1 MKRSI
6 THGLGRY
13 RIAIW
18 ILFGLLLFY
27 TLTGFLIA
35 PLVIQ
40 WGVVNRLPGL
50 IQRKVVLE
58 SARFNPYTLS
68 VTLLNLAVTEKDD
81 APFMAARRL
90 YLNAQL
96 SSLLQRALIV
106 KTVELDGADLRVV
119 RMKEKR
125 FNFSDLIPPPAAE
138 EADKEA
144 KPLRVVLG
152 RLALTDGRVAFE
164 DRAASAPFVTRWQAI
179 EIRVQGVDTADGAE
193 PANFSIGAVSDAG
206 ETLNVEGRVAIAPLS
221 VRADLRLAG
230 VPLAR
235 YAPYYQ
241 PYFKGRITGG
251 KVDVNAGAV
260 WAQNSGRIDPVG
272 LQMVDLQ
279 IARAD
284 GDKAQPMVMLPH
296 VEVSEA
302 AVDLKNRILAAGRIF
317 TRGGRIALVRGADGR
332 IDLLDMLVDTR
343 VDTQDDTRVD
353 SPVVPAGTTRED
365 KRAVD
370 SQPAWQVDLGDFKL
384 EGYAL
389 DFTDFQPDPPAHIE
403 AHEIS
408 ASAQGVSTRPDTQAK
423 VTFALLWGDRG
434 HFNAEGTLTPAP
446 LEAELKIDAAEL
458 DIRPVQ
464 PYISKFLN
472 LTVTSGGAAAQGT
485 VRIKPNE
492 AQALD
497 IRYTGQAALNDFQ
510 SVDNANTRGF
520 VAWKSLF
527 LSGIE
532 MGTAPLRVAID
543 DISLT
548 DFFKRLVVYADGTTN
563 LGSILR
569 PLAKAAQTDA
579 PARGDLSTMDD
590 AGQQPRQPD
599 SSRPSV
605 IRINTITL
613 QGGTVDFRDQLV
625 QPNVRAVLNE
635 LGGHITG
642 LASIKASKADVLLRG
657 TTGPRIPFEISG
669 QVNPLIE
676 KPFLDMKIVF
686 SNIDLTT
693 YTPYSGKYLG
703 YQLDKGQL
711 SLNLN
716 YHLEN
721 NLLVGHNKVA
731 VDQLTLGAPVESPQ
745 ATKLPVKLA
754 IALLKDSKGNIDL
767 DLPVK
772 GSLDDP
778 KFSLGSAILTVLQNL
793 IVDIVSAPFKML
805 GALFGGGEEL
815 QYLQFEPGSAEMS
828 DAAREKLAILEKAL
842 TERPALNLDIQ
853 GRIEPDAD
861 RNALRRFRFERRLKN
876 IKLRS
881 LRRAVPIEEIEIL
894 PEERSALIRQA
905 YEAADFPKPRDDKG
919 NLKTITPD
927 EMEKLLVTAIEIST
941 DALRQLA
948 LARANAAKNHLID
961 AGGIAAG
968 RLFVVDPDV
977 EGGAGEEKHTS
988 QVQFRVK

>member
-6 THGLGRY
+6 TDGFGRY

-18 ILFGLLLFY
+18 ILFGLLVFY
-27 TLTGFLIA
+27 TLAGFLVV

-68 VTLLNLAVTEKDD
+68 VTLLNLTVTEKDD

-90 YLNAQL
+90 YLNSQL

-106 KTVELDGADLRVV
+106 KTVELDGAELHVMRKKDQ
-119 RMKEKR
+119 R

-138 EADKEA
+138 EADKDA
-144 KPLRVVLG
+144 KPLRVMLG
-152 RLALTDGRVAFE
+152 RLALTDGQVAFE

-179 EIRVQGVDTADGAE
+179 EIRSEALDTGVGAE
-193 PANFSIGAVSDAG
+193 PAKFSLGAVSDAS
-206 ETLNVEGRVAIAPLS
+206 ETLAVEGQAAIAPLS

-251 KVDVNAGAV
+251 KLDVNAGVV
-260 WAQNSGRIDPVG
+260 WVQDSGRIDPIG
-272 LQMVDLQ
+272 LQIVDLQ

-284 GDKAQPMVMLPH
+284 RDKAQPMVTLPH
-296 VEVSEA
+296 VEVAEA
-302 AVDLKNRILAAGRIF
+302 AVDLHERTLAAGRIF
-317 TRGGRIALVRGADGR
+317 TRDGRIALVRGADGR
-332 IDLLDMLVDTR
+332 IDLFETMVDTLA
-343 VDTQDDTRVD
+343 
-353 SPVVPAGTTRED
+353 VPAGTSQEETP
-365 KRAVD
+365 AAD
-370 SQPAWQVDLGDFKL
+370 SQPAWQVDLGEFKL

-389 DFTDFQPDPPAHIE
+389 DFTDFQSEPPAHIE
-403 AHEIS
+403 AHGIS
-408 ASAQGVSTRPDTQAK
+408 ASAQGVSTRPETQAR
-423 VTFALLWGDRG
+423 VAFGLLWTDQGR
-434 HFNAEGTLTPAP
+434 FNAEGTLTLAP
-446 LEAELKIDAAEL
+446 LQAELKIDAAEL
-458 DIRPVQ
+458 DICPVQ
-464 PYISKFLN
+464 PYISQFLN
-472 LTVTSGGAAAQGT
+472 LTVTSGQAAAQGT
-485 VRIKPNE
+485 LKIASRADQTKNVHY
-492 AQALD
+492 A
-497 IRYTGQAALNDFQ
+497 GQAALNDFKT
-510 SVDNANTRGF
+510 VDSAKNKDF
-520 VAWKSLF
+520 VSWKSLF
-527 LSGIE
+527 LSGIDISS
-532 MGTAPLRVAID
+532 APLRIGID
-543 DISLT
+543 EIALT
-548 DFFKRLVVYADGTTN
+548 DFFKRLVVNADGTTN
-563 LGSILR
+563 LGTILKPMAR
-569 PLAKAAQTDA
+569 AAQT
-579 PARGDLSTMDD
+579 TQ
-590 AGQQPRQPD
+590 AGTPD
-599 SSRPSV
+599 QEDRPV
-605 IRINTITL
+605 AIRIHTITL
-613 QGGTVDFRDQLV
+613 QGGTVDFRDRLV
-625 QPNVRAVLNE
+625 QPNVKALLGD
-635 LGGHITG
+635 LGGHISG
-642 LASIKASKADVLLRG
+642 LASMKDSRADVLLRG
-657 TTGPRIPFEISG
+657 TTGPQIPFEISG
-669 QVNPLIE
+669 QINPLIE
-676 KPFLDMKIVF
+676 KPFLNMKIVF
-686 SNIDLTT
+686 ANIDLST

-703 YQLDKGQL
+703 YELDKGQL
-711 SLNLN
+711 SLNLD

-793 IVDIVSAPFKML
+793 IIDIVTAPFKML

-815 QYLQFEPGSAEMS
+815 QYLQFEPGSAEMT
-828 DAAREKLAILEKAL
+828 DAAREKLAILAKAL

-853 GRIEPDAD
+853 GRIDPDAD
-861 RNALRRFRFERRLKN
+861 RNALRRLRFERRLKN
-876 IKLRS
+876 LKLKS
-881 LRRAVPIEEIEIL
+881 LRRAVPIEEIEISA
-894 PEERSALIRQA
+894 EEREALIRQA

-919 NLKTITPD
+919 NLKPITSA
-927 EMEKLLVTAIEIST
+927 EMEKLLFTAIEIST

-948 LARANAAKNHLID
+948 FARANAAKNHLSD
-961 AGGIAAG
+961 AGGIVSS

-977 EGGAGEEKHTS
+977 QGGAGDDKHTS